1 MHVRLTKIVAAC
13 ICAVLTG
20 GAATAMATTAPGS
33 SATVPVMLSNTTIK
47 VARDQFT
54 LKTAP
59 DVARYPRGAT
69 IHFKITNNGSESV
82 KLVLRFLGKLKVYGS
97 KYLKPTESTKSIA
110 PHGTAKLSATFVFR
124 GNYEFELVRGG
135 KVVAKNPVDIF

>member
-1 MHVRLTKIVAAC
+1 MHVRLAKLVC
-13 ICAVLTG
+13 VCVCAVLTG
-20 GAATAMATTAPGS
+20 GAVTAMATTAPGS
-33 SATVPVMLSNTTIK
+33 SATVPVTLSNTTIK

-59 DVARYPRGAT
+59 KIARYPRGAT
-69 IHFKITNNGSESV
+69 IHFKVTNDGSEPV
-82 KLVLRFLGKLKVYGS
+82 KLVLRYLGKLKVYGS
-97 KYLKPTESTKSIA
+97 KYLKPSESTKPIP

-135 KVVAKNPVDIF
+135 KIVAKSPVEIF